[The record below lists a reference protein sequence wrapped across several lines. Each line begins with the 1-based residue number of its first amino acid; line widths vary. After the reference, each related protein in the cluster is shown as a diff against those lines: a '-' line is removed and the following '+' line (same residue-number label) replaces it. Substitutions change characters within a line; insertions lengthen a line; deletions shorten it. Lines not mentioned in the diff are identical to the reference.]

1 MEKIRVLLAD
11 DHAILRAGLKMFIN
25 AQEDMLCVGDAGNG
39 RSALEIALQQ
49 KPDVI
54 LLDLNMPELNGLEA
68 LPQFRAQLP
77 ETRILILTMYTDET
91 HFRKALAA
99 GAAGYVLKKAADQ
112 ELLSAIRAAMRGDVY
127 IHPGMTKSLLN
138 QMLPEG
144 EAAALPSEEILSIRE
159 REVIHG
165 VAQGHTNQEIADRLS
180 LSIKTVETYRGRA
193 MNKLNL
199 KNRADLVRYALKQG
213 WLQE

>member
-1 MEKIRVLLAD
+1 
-11 DHAILRAGLKMFIN
+11 LKMFIN